1 MTFEKQKSNR
11 KSGISLVLLSGI
23 FWSTSGIIYRLIDE
37 ASAWQVLFYRSLA
50 LFILMI
56 TWLIIKYRIN
66 IFKIITNSIKLH
78 LIGGFLLGT
87 AFTGYIQA
95 LEHTSVA
102 NAMFI
107 LAIAPFITALLG
119 IVILR
124 EKILVYMW
132 ICMIFTAI
140 GLTIMVVD
148 EISLG
153 RGLGEFSAMIAA
165 LGFSGM
171 TIAIRANNKNNLL
184 PTILFASFFAMV
196 FSVVMIIYKGDYF
209 SLKNIDLIYSCGM
222 GVLQLGLGAVLYT
235 AGARY
240 LIAVELTLLSLTEV
254 IVGPI
259 LVWLI
264 IDESPTKMGLLGG
277 LIILISIVVMAI
289 FGFKSE
295 KNIKLL

>member
-1 MTFEKQKSNR
+1 MTFENQKSN
-11 KSGISLVLLSGI
+11 KKLGIPLVLLAGV
-23 FWSTSGIIYRLIDE
+23 FWSTSGIVYRLIEE
-37 ASAWQVLFYRSLA
+37 ATAWQVLYYRSLA
-50 LFILMI
+50 LFFMMI
-56 TWLIIKYRIN
+56 TWLIIKYRTN
-66 IFKIITNSIKLH
+66 IFNFFTNSIKLH
-78 LIGGFLLGT
+78 LFGGFSLGI
-87 AFTGYIQA
+87 AFTAYIQA
-95 LEHTSVA
+95 LEYTSVA

-107 LAIAPFITALLG
+107 LAIAPFITAFLG

-140 GLTIMVVD
+140 GLTIMVGE

-153 RGLGEFSAMIAA
+153 RSLGEVSAMLAA

-171 TIAIRANNKNNLL
+171 TISIRANKNNDLL
-184 PTILFASFFAMV
+184 TTILIASFFATV
-196 FSVVMIIYKGDYF
+196 FSGGMIIYKGDYF

-222 GVLQLGLGAVLYT
+222 GIFQLGLGAVLYT
-235 AGARY
+235 AGARH
-240 LIAVELTLLSLTEV
+240 LISVELTLLSLTEV

-277 LIILISIVVMAI
+277 LIILFSIVVMAI

>member
-11 KSGISLVLLSGI
+11 KFGIPLVLLSGI
-23 FWSTSGIIYRLIDE
+23 FWSTSGIIYRLIEE

-78 LIGGFLLGT
+78 LIGGFCLGT

-95 LEHTSVA
+95 LEYTSVA

-107 LAIAPFITALLG
+107 LAISPFITALLG

-140 GLTIMVVD
+140 GLTIMVGE

-153 RGLGEFSAMIAA
+153 RGFGEASALIAA

-171 TIAIRANNKNNLL
+171 TITIRVNNKNDLF
-184 PTILFASFFAMV
+184 PTILFASFFAAV
-196 FSVVMIIYKGDYF
+196 FSGVIVFYKGDYF
-209 SLKNIDLIYSCGM
+209 SLKNIDLIYSCAM
-222 GVLQLGLGAVLYT
+222 GIFQLGLGAILYT
-235 AGARY
+235 AGARH
-240 LIAVELTLLSLTEV
+240 LISVELTLLSLTEV
-254 IVGPI
+254 IMGPI

-264 IDESPTKMGLLGG
+264 IDESPTEMGLLGG
-277 LIILISIVVMAI
+277 FIILFSIVVMAI
-289 FGFKSE
+289 FGFKSG
-295 KNIKLL
+295 KND